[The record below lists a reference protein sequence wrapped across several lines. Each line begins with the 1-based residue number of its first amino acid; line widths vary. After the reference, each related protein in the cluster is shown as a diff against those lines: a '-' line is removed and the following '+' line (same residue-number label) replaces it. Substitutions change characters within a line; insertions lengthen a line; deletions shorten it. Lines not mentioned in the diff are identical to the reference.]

1 MRKGILWAVVLLML
15 TIGICAPAAGA
26 AEGAERGD
34 ESETPA
40 EFGTL
45 AAPVELGLDFT
56 PGPLPDPAR
65 YTGDSYED
73 ASIRV
78 RTETR
83 EEGGSIWHLAF
94 VDVAS
99 AAQLR
104 TWTANP
110 ANLKSTTV
118 RTVTK
123 MTKQAQAVI
132 AISGDNYM
140 DHPTQTTYE
149 VRMGQ
154 EIRRKSNRKKDILII
169 DLEGDFHFILSD
181 PDADS
186 KAHAEKTDSEIARY
200 QIANAYT
207 FGPALVM
214 DGEVRTMRKDYSY
227 NPNRPEPRAAIGQTG
242 HLSYVLVI
250 VEGRGKSKGVTHQEL
265 ADFMA
270 SLGCL
275 QAYNLDGGNSAE
287 MVFGETVWRGQP
299 RGDER
304 GISDIL
310 YFATAVPGNG
320 GDPE

>member
-1 MRKGILWAVVLLML
+1 MKKRILWAVVLLIL
-15 TIGICAPAAGA
+15 AAGICAFAAGT
-26 AEGAERGD
+26 AEGAERGG
-34 ESETPA
+34 ESGKPA
-40 EFGTL
+40 EFGS
-45 AAPVELGLDFT
+45 AAATAELSLDFT
-56 PGPLPDPAR
+56 PAPLPDPAR
-65 YTGDSYED
+65 YIEGTYED

-83 EEGGSIWHLAF
+83 ETDGTIWHLAF
-94 VDVAS
+94 VEIAS
-99 AAQLR
+99 ATQLR

-110 ANLKSTTV
+110 ANLKSKTV
-118 RTVTK
+118 RRVPQMAK
-123 MTKQAQAVI
+123 AAQAVI

-169 DLEGDFHFILSD
+169 DLEGDFHFILAD
-181 PDADS
+181 PDEDS
-186 KAHAEKTDSEIARY
+186 KVHAEKTDGEIAKY
-200 QIANAYT
+200 QIANAFT

-214 DGEVRTMRKDYSY
+214 DGETLTIRQDYSY
-227 NPNRPEPRAAIGQTG
+227 NPNRPNPRAAIGQTG
-242 HLSYVLVI
+242 PLSYVLVI
-250 VEGRGKSKGVTHQEL
+250 AEGRGKSKGVTIQEL

-270 SLGCL
+270 TLGCL

-287 MVFGETVWRGQP
+287 MVFGDTVYRGQP
-299 RGDER
+299 RGEER

-310 YFATAVPGNG
+310 YFGTAVPGND